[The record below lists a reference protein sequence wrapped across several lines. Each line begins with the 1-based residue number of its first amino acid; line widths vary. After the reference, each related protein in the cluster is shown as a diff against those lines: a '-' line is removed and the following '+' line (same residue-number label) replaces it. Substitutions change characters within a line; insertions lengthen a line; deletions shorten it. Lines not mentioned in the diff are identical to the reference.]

1 MPFPALRS
9 PSRKDVD
16 ERRLGRLVRLLQAT
30 QVEIEKEATQ
40 LYPSENAMTD
50 CAAFSVQAL
59 ENGETLE
66 VVSVRIDT
74 LTQKMMLNHT
84 RQGSLQRQLSFV
96 RRTQAELQRLLPSHR
111 T

>member
-1 MPFPALRS
+1 MPLPALRS
-9 PSRKDVD
+9 PSREYVD

-40 LYPSENAMTD
+40 LYPSENAMAD

-66 VVSVRIDT
+66 VISVRIDT
-74 LTQKMMLNHT
+74 LTHNMMLKHT
-84 RQGSLQRQLSFV
+84 RQVSLQRQLSFL